1 MKTIRKEIF
10 SCLFVVGSIY
20 AFVLNLHIAFSVYDI
35 FMEKF
40 HSYIFALF
48 SGICSFFGLI
58 ILCIYILYLKDKQNN
73 NQIELNRL
81 EQIELQYNILKNN
94 IPKYKNEIIKRNTI
108 ISQLNTI
115 NKNNNVEFWKNKYDE
130 IDKKYKQANDEAIYF
145 RHAYEK
151 EHSKLVALEKEL
163 STSSQ
168 NDATFWKD
176 KYLQYINEFSNSN
189 TLQINS
195 KLVEYWQNVCKEKSQ
210 KIDKLKKIILSSN
223 HSTENDLNTSTKIL
237 SGDVNNIWKNK
248 YEEINRKYNRAND
261 EVIYFRRAYDKEHA
275 KLALLEKKL
284 SMSRQEIA
292 ELKEK
297 LIKKY
302 TVEDIE
308 NISDWRNFE
317 QFIAEQF
324 KNKGF
329 KVILTPQTNDG
340 GKDIIIEKDGVKTY
354 IECKYWNKNK
364 SIGRE
369 EIQKLAGATMMDG
382 IKNALFITT
391 SIYNENAIEAAK
403 ALNQNG
409 FNIKLWTTESL
420 LKFINN

>member
-145 RHAYEK
+145 RRAYDK
-151 EHSKLVALEKEL
+151 ENSKSALLEKKL
-163 STSSQ
+163 SVSSK
-168 NDATFWKD
+168 NEVTFWKN
-176 KYLQYINEFSNSN
+176 KYLQYVNEINNSKN
-189 TLQINS
+189 IQLNS
-195 KLVEYWQNVCKEKSQ
+195 KLVEYWQNECKKKS
-210 KIDKLKKIILSSN
+210 
-223 HSTENDLNTSTKIL
+223 
-237 SGDVNNIWKNK
+237 
-248 YEEINRKYNRAND
+248 
-261 EVIYFRRAYDKEHA
+261 
-275 KLALLEKKL
+275 
-284 SMSRQEIA
+284 QEIA
-292 ELKEK
+292 ELKK
-297 LIKKY
+297 I
-302 TVEDIE
+302 
-308 NISDWRNFE
+308 ISSS
-317 QFIAEQF
+317 
-324 KNKGF
+324 
-329 KVILTPQTNDG
+329 
-340 GKDIIIEKDGVKTY
+340 
-354 IECKYWNKNK
+354 K
-364 SIGRE
+364 S
-369 EIQKLAGATMMDG
+369 
-382 IKNALFITT
+382 
-391 SIYNENAIEAAK
+391 
-403 ALNQNG
+403 
-409 FNIKLWTTESL
+409 
-420 LKFINN
+420 